1 MKRKA
6 IIILTLVFAGILALI
21 GCVYAY
27 VHANTMLLQG
37 EVEVKTVDL
46 SSKLTGRVLKINVKK
61 GDTVKKGDVLIE
73 LDTPEIDAKAEQVN
87 ATLALALAQ
96 QDKVNNG
103 ARSEQIAMAKASY
116 DLAKKTYDRLNRLHK
131 EGVIPTQKL
140 DEAQAKYQAAK
151 DNYNML
157 VTGSRVEDKASAM
170 ANVKRAQGANA
181 EVNSYLKEN
190 KIVSP
195 IDGVITEITVEE
207 GELVGAGYPIVTVV
221 DNNDCWVTFN
231 LREDLFTKIKNGTEL
246 NVKIPAVGKDIIK
259 FRVNYI
265 SVMGNFA
272 TWRATKAKGDFDMKT
287 FEVRAVPVEPIN
299 DLRAGMSALF
309 DWKKIK

>member
-27 VHANTMLLQG
+27 MHANTMLLQG

-231 LREDLFTKIKNGTEL
+231 LREDLLTKIKNGTEL
-246 NVKIPAVGKDIIK
+246 NVKIPAVGKDTIK

-265 SVMGNFA
+265 SVMGDFA